1 MELSVLN
8 KEGKETGR
16 KVTLSDQIFG
26 VEPSDHAIYL
36 DVKQYMANKRQGTHK
51 TKERAEVTGS
61 TRKIKRQKGTGTARA
76 GDIKS
81 PIFRGGGT
89 VFGPRP
95 KSYRFK
101 LNKKVKQ
108 LARKSALSY
117 KAREN
122 GIVVVEDFNMEAPK
136 TKEIVNMKSNLQI
149 ADKKSL
155 FVLPAENN
163 NIYLSS
169 RNLRDVSVVLASE
182 LNTYNI
188 LNAKSVVLLE
198 GSVKKIEEA
207 FKLKGD

>member
-8 KEGKETGR
+8 IEGKETGR
-16 KVTLSDQIFG
+16 TVELNDRIFG
-26 VEPSDHAIYL
+26 IEPNDHAIYL

-51 TKERAEVTGS
+51 AKERSEVIGS
-61 TRKIKRQKGTGTARA
+61 TRKIKKQKGTGTARA

-81 PIFRGGGT
+81 PLFRGGGT
-89 VFGPRP
+89 TFGPRP
-95 KSYRFK
+95 RSYDFK

-117 KAREN
+117 KALEKN
-122 GIVVVEDFNMEAPK
+122 IVVLEDFNLEAPK
-136 TKEIVNMKSNLQI
+136 TKEIVTIKSNLQI

-169 RNLRDVSVVLASE
+169 RNLQDVSVVTASE
-182 LNTYNI
+182 LNTYQI
-188 LNAKSVVLLE
+188 LNANTIILFE
-198 GSVKKIEEA
+198 GSVKKIEEV
-207 FKLKGD
+207 FKL